1 MHIPAFARR
10 SNREKNSRHLSVVD
24 DYAMEHD
31 EDLDIPTFLRK
42 QAE

>member
-1 MHIPAFARR
+1 MPGFMKR
-10 SNREKNSRHLSVVD
+10 SQREKTSRHLALVD
-24 DYAMEHD
+24 GYDLEQG